1 MKKFIL
7 TFFAA
12 CLVTALS
19 ATTVN
24 YTALPDSI
32 FPNPERGFLRQTT
45 RHANQKNAVQSRIY
59 ELNNLAAESGT
70 LILVLYYLDEFIA
83 KPTLPDSILNAFVA
97 DLAVLRNRGMK
108 AIVRIAYAENRD
120 GETCHDAPLSIIKQ
134 HLAQFK
140 SRWAANADVIFCFQA
155 GFVGQYGEWYYT
167 ENFGNHVPT
176 MTADCKALLDTALKA
191 IPEDRTL
198 LLRRPMFKQ
207 EYLDGVALTESEA
220 YTGTKKARLGHFN
233 DAFLYH
239 ADNMGTYSDT
249 ATQKPF
255 IAQETLYVPIGGE
268 TDITKAD
275 QAASEASHDS
285 TIAEMSRMHW
295 TFIKS
300 TYSETVTDMWRNNGT
315 FDELNCKL
323 GYRFQLNNG
332 QYSDTVVYGNNL
344 SVNMNIQNLGF
355 APLYNRRPA
364 YIVLK
369 NNQHSYQLRLSADPR
384 TWKPN
389 NVISNVN
396 ENITIADSIAK
407 GKYNLY
413 LYLPDAY
420 ASIAAD
426 SRYAVRFANEGVWN
440 SETGMNSLLATVFIT
455 DGQGSVE
462 LPATLNKANVDSYSD
477 DMTWYGAGNEY
488 FDFGPTDAPNLD
500 RWAEWKVNLKY
511 PGNYIVSEVWA
522 SYTSEKYGV
531 LSHQWKLL
539 LYSTDSD
546 SISSYLTTRHKNEGS
561 YTYSDK
567 WNLTGIQAGVYTLRV
582 TNIYSWAQPKLKSLT
597 LSYDGEIPSGIE
609 KETEEVETDG
619 QMYDILGRP
628 VDESYKGIVIMRG
641 KKQLRL

>member
-1 MKKFIL
+1 
-7 TFFAA
+7 
-12 CLVTALS
+12 
-19 ATTVN
+19 
-24 YTALPDSI
+24 
-32 FPNPERGFLRQTT
+32 
-45 RHANQKNAVQSRIY
+45 
-59 ELNNLAAESGT
+59 
-70 LILVLYYLDEFIA
+70 
-83 KPTLPDSILNAFVA
+83 
-97 DLAVLRNRGMK
+97 
-108 AIVRIAYAENRD
+108 
-120 GETCHDAPLSIIKQ
+120 
-134 HLAQFK
+134 
-140 SRWAANADVIFCFQA
+140 
-155 GFVGQYGEWYYT
+155 
-167 ENFGNHVPT
+167 
-176 MTADCKALLDTALKA
+176 
-191 IPEDRTL
+191 
-198 LLRRPMFKQ
+198 
-207 EYLDGVALTESEA
+207 
-220 YTGTKKARLGHFN
+220 
-233 DAFLYH
+233 
-239 ADNMGTYSDT
+239 
-249 ATQKPF
+249 
-255 IAQETLYVPIGGE
+255 
-268 TDITKAD
+268 
-275 QAASEASHDS
+275 
-285 TIAEMSRMHW
+285 
-295 TFIKS
+295 
-300 TYSETVTDMWRNNGT
+300 MWRNNGT

-426 SRYAVRFANEGVWN
+426 SRYAVRFANEGVWD